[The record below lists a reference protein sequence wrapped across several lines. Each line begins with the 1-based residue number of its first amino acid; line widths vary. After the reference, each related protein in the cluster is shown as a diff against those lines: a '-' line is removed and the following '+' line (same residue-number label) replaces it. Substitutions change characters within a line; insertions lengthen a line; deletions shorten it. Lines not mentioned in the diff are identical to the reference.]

1 MAYFILNPNE
11 TDYTK
16 IYRIAANDTDKD
28 NLNLDPENITV
39 DVSDSDFN
47 NLRTGMK
54 LISSWDGTNYTFVD
68 ALSTDE
74 PTSPTNPGGES
85 PSFFSAADQVS
96 AYINHVVGICNAFIN
111 EPINASNPLFSSIQ
125 SYKNYLTGFDTSTLS
140 FPMTVSWE
148 KYCEDNGISYY
159 HPLQIP

>member
-1 MAYFILNPNE
+1 
-11 TDYTK
+11 
-16 IYRIAANDTDKD
+16 
-28 NLNLDPENITV
+28 
-39 DVSDSDFN
+39 
-47 NLRTGMK
+47 MK
-54 LISSWDGTNYTFVD
+54 TISSWNGTNYTFVD